1 MSLDRLALFICAG
14 AAILL
19 SWHNILKLA
28 DDWQTLPAY
37 SHGILVPFVVL
48 LLIYLDR
55 ENLSRLSD
63 TPSSWGIVWTGTGIV
78 FLLVGTWSGL
88 DFIRQLSI
96 LFLVSGVVS
105 GYWGI
110 ATLKALRFPILY
122 LLFMIPL
129 PYIVFNAIA
138 LPLQHIAAQG
148 ASAILTGIQIPVY
161 REGNVI
167 NLPHISLGVVQA
179 CSGIQSIV
187 SLLAISV
194 LLKKLGHL
202 TGVTGLL
209 FTLSAIPIAV
219 VANMMRIAGAGVLG
233 SLNPD
238 LAEGFFHLFSG
249 WVVFVFAL
257 LTLILEIRILRRFVS
272 VPHVA

>member
-1 MSLDRLALFICAG
+1 
-14 AAILL
+14 
-19 SWHNILKLA
+19 
-28 DDWQTLPAY
+28 
-37 SHGILVPFVVL
+37 
-48 LLIYLDR
+48 
-55 ENLSRLSD
+55 
-63 TPSSWGIVWTGTGIV
+63 
-78 FLLVGTWSGL
+78 
-88 DFIRQLSI
+88 
-96 LFLVSGVVS
+96 
-105 GYWGI
+105 
-110 ATLKALRFPILY
+110 
-122 LLFMIPL
+122 
-129 PYIVFNAIA
+129 
-138 LPLQHIAAQG
+138 
-148 ASAILTGIQIPVY
+148 AILTGIQIPVY